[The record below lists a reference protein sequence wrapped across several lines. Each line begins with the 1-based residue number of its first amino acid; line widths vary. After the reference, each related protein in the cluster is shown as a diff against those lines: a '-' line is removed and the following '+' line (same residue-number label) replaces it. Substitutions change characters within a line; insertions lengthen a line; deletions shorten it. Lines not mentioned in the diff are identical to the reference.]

1 MDRLHEEIQSDG
13 IRSMLSRHFGG
24 KLRLITSQ
32 RLIAG
37 SGKLRLNKLARGHI
51 IFNDENPRRSVSSC
65 FGYGRPGGLIQS
77 GFNMGKSK
85 IKACT
90 LTGLALDFQL
100 ASVEFDEPGTDGK
113 AQARAFGSS
122 ARLCQA
128 NERLENPLLLFEG
141 DTRAIVAHF
150 HFNFVI
156 HLTGGEINAS
166 TFGGELDGV
175 ADKVHEHLFEAHG
188 VGTKMQTR
196 LDVLK

>member
-1 MDRLHEEIQSDG
+1 ML
-13 IRSMLSRHFGG
+13 RSHFGG
-24 KLRLITSQ
+24 PLRLFTSQ
-32 RLIAG
+32 CLIAG
-37 SGKLRLNKLARGHI
+37 SGKLRLNKLPRGHI

-65 FGYGRPGGLIQS
+65 FGCGRPGGLIRS
-77 GFNMGKSK
+77 GFNMEKGK
-85 IKACT
+85 IKARAVA
-90 LTGLALDFQL
+90 GLALDFQL
-100 ASVEFDEPGTDGK
+100 ASVQFDEPGTDGK

-141 DTRAIVAHF
+141 DTSAIVANF
-150 HFNFVI
+150 HSNFVI

-175 ADKVHEHLFEAHG
+175 ADKVHKHLFEAHG